1 MFLLKFISSLGIF
14 LTSTIIGHFYGQKF
28 SSRLENL
35 IYMKQCIKI
44 LETEIVYGA
53 TPLPDALSNVSRKGK
68 SKVSYIF
75 EEIKKDLLLNK
86 PSYLSSSFSIVED
99 KMYSNLSFK
108 KEDVETFLSLG
119 RVLGTS
125 DRLDQQKNFALI
137 LNQMDGLISEAKEE
151 RAKNEKLYKSLGIIT
166 GIGIIILLI

>member
-14 LTSTIIGHFYGQKF
+14 LTSTFIGHLYGQKF
-28 SSRLENL
+28 TLRFENL

-44 LETEIVYGA
+44 LETEIVYGS
-53 TPLPDALSNVSRKGK
+53 TPLPDALSNVHRKGK
-68 SKVSYIF
+68 KKVSYIF
-75 EEIKKDLLLNK
+75 EEIKEDLLLNK
-86 PSYLSSSFSIVED
+86 PSDLSSSFLSVEE
-99 KMYSNLSFK
+99 KMYEELSFK
-108 KEDVETFLSLG
+108 KPDVEMFLAFG

-137 LNQMDGLISEAKEE
+137 LNQMDGLIAEAKLEKT
-151 RAKNEKLYKSLGIIT
+151 KNEKLYKSLGVIT

>member
-1 MFLLKFISSLGIF
+1 MCSS
-14 LTSTIIGHFYGQKF
+14 
-28 SSRLENL
+28 
-35 IYMKQCIKI
+35 
-44 LETEIVYGA
+44 
-53 TPLPDALSNVSRKGK
+53 
-68 SKVSYIF
+68 
-75 EEIKKDLLLNK
+75 DL
-86 PSYLSSSFSIVED
+86 D